1 MKQEPGRRQPGITF
15 LQGGENVKI
24 KHREYLL
31 SGDEQK
37 AQLAADINR
46 ELEAANRKRWAAV
59 LGAEH
64 AN

>member
-1 MKQEPGRRQPGITF
+1 MKISSEEHLKRIERNTAMI
-15 LQGGENVKI
+15 I